1 MATATEVA
9 MAPWQTDDSTANLQ
23 EVAMAR
29 AATAVEVAAMEEAV
43 EATQEAMTEVWVVTV
58 TEVAVVDIQI

>member
-29 AATAVEVAAMEEAV
+29 AATAAEVEAMEEAV